1 MEDDDSQTAEARL
14 LAESPQVLPLTQYR
28 GRRSATSAGVRGLG
42 GRPHHRARHPRAP
55 QQERKTALLDVVYEA
70 AMTNRGRRG
79 NDGGATR
86 ATEEG
91 TWRDVAR
98 DIGRG
103 MVEGVCVRMT
113 RAGAGRGVAN
123 GLAVGGAL
131 EGAGWRKEVVVF

>member
-1 MEDDDSQTAEARL
+1 MT
-14 LAESPQVLPLTQYR
+14 
-28 GRRSATSAGVRGLG
+28 G
-42 GRPHHRARHPRAP
+42 G
-55 QQERKTALLDVVYEA
+55 T
-70 AMTNRGRRG
+70 
-79 NDGGATR
+79 TR

-103 MVEGVCVRMT
+103 MVEGVGVRMT

-131 EGAGWRKEVVVF
+131 EGAGWRKEVVVVLTEQSPPPRWSEARSSPHEPSEGRWRQKRTPLL